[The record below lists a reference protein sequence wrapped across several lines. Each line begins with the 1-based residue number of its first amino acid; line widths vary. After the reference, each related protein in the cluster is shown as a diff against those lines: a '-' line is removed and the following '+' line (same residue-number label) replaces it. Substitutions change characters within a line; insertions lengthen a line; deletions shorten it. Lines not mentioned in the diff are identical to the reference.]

1 VHGHRLQV
9 HLEQLRVDG
18 LRRART
24 DASDDD
30 HDRELGG
37 RRRRERASA
46 VSANENENEN
56 DMRPR
61 RWMFEFR
68 RGGTAHP
75 GRIVASSRAHTKL
88 PLRTK
93 RYKNEGAASLSPD
106 FDA

>member
-1 VHGHRLQV
+1 MHGHRLQV

-46 VSANENENEN
+46 VSANENEN